1 MRRYGKVED
10 FCLTREPEI
19 MSCLSRD
26 FVGDISQKVLQYH
39 VWLFISDP
47 QDVESQ
53 SSNQSI

>member
-26 FVGDISQKVLQYH
+26 FVGGISQKVLRYH
-39 VWLFISDP
+39 VWLFWTELFI
-47 QDVESQ
+47 
-53 SSNQSI
+53 NMLHIN